1 MMQSLARRGGPFG
14 NSIAPPEGNCKGAA
28 SRAAAGG
35 RLTNRAHSPF
45 RGGGKTPG
53 EAGASSGGWIHFLRR
68 PRRPSMLRLRS
79 AIRPSEA
86 VMNCLSLSSKI

>member
-1 MMQSLARRGGPFG
+1 MCPFLPPSIALTRRNCKAPASEPAIVNSQLSVLHGGKKRRGE
-14 NSIAPPEGNCKGAA
+14 ALLPP
-28 SRAAAGG
+28 
-35 RLTNRAHSPF
+35 
-45 RGGGKTPG
+45 
-53 EAGASSGGWIHFLRR
+53 GGWIHFLRR